1 MAFKDSFHEVSPGQ
15 RVNGTA
21 VVFVIK
27 STKQGGPGSGS
38 KTLDIG
44 CFGISSFSLIEVEDI
59 ETWPIPESYIPVLD
73 IDATY
78 AALELAGL
86 STVVE
91 GVLVNPANVALL
103 QYSDDHITAESVGG
117 ESTFNFDRSNRGA
130 WTRNGNDF
138 LVPDSEFD
146 GFKALVLQRL
156 TTALEVVGQF
166 SSSFIR
172 FDGSNDYVE
181 FTTKGADNADLLDW
195 AKDWTIGVT
204 LTEFDIASDGK
215 FITLFSSGQNAI
227 MLRRGGS
234 NHGLYL
240 TGNDGANKA
249 GINTWYAPNAGGK
262 LLFAND
268 GTAGFLKYYI
278 GNVDGTFSLRG
289 VVNIASATLSNNNPG
304 TNFCVGKKVGNNAVA
319 ESLMFHGGMNNV
331 ITADEAFANA
341 SPMISEYFG
350 VNETYDEAS
359 FYADLTSWVKMGE
372 NNFPEVTDT
381 KGVMTGGELIDGT
394 EEDFVALPTPD
405 PDLA

>member
-15 RVNGTA
+15 RVNGRA

-27 STKQGGPGSGS
+27 STKQGGPGSGA

-44 CFGISSFSLIEVEDI
+44 CFGVSSFSLIEVEDI
-59 ETWPIPESYIPVLD
+59 EKWPIPQDYIPVLD

-91 GVLVNPANVALL
+91 GVLVNPANVGLL

-117 ESTFNFDRSNRGA
+117 ESRFNFDRSNRGS
-130 WTRNGNDF
+130 WKRTGNDF
-138 LVPDSEFD
+138 LVPTAEFD
-146 GFKALVLQRL
+146 AFKALALQRL

-166 SSSFIR
+166 SNSFIR

-181 FTTKGADNADLLDW
+181 FTDKGAGNSGLLDW
-195 AKDWTIGVT
+195 AEDWTIGVT
-204 LTEFDIASDGK
+204 LTEFDIASDQK

-227 MLRRGGS
+227 MLRRGGA

-249 GINTWYAPNAGGK
+249 GINTWYTPNAGGK

-268 GTAGFLKYYI
+268 GGAGFLKYYI
-278 GNVDGTFSLRG
+278 GNVDGSFALRG
-289 VVNIASATLSNNNPG
+289 VVNIASATLGNNNPG
-304 TNFCVGKKVGNNAVA
+304 ANFCVGKKVGSNAVA
-319 ESLMFHGGMNNV
+319 ESLNFHGGMNNL

-341 SPMISEYFG
+341 SPMIAEYFG
-350 VNETYDEAS
+350 VSETYDQAS
-359 FYADLTSWVKMGE
+359 FYPDLSSWVKMGE
-372 NNFPEVTDT
+372 DIYPAVTDE
-381 KGVMTGGELIDGT
+381 KGVMTGGSLVDGT
-394 EEDFVALPTPD
+394 EDDYVEIPD
-405 PDLA
+405 PA

>member
-1 MAFKDSFHEVSPGQ
+1 MAFKDSFHEVAPGL
-15 RVNGTA
+15 RLNGKS
-21 VVFVIK
+21 VVFVIR

-38 KTLDIG
+38 KTLEIG
-44 CFGISSFSLIEVEDI
+44 CFGISSRSLIQVEDI
-59 ETWPIPESYIPVLD
+59 ESWPIPQDYTPVLD

-78 AALELAGL
+78 AALESAGL

-91 GVLVNPANVALL
+91 NVLVNPANVALL
-103 QYSDDHITAESVGG
+103 QYSDDHISAESVGG
-117 ESTFNFDRSNRGA
+117 LSRFNFDRSNQGSWVRD
-130 WTRNGNDF
+130 GNDF
-138 LVPDSEFD
+138 LVPDAEFD
-146 GFKALVLQRL
+146 AFKALVLQRL

-166 SSSFIR
+166 SNSFIR

-181 FTTKGADNADLLDW
+181 FTDKGAENANLLDW
-195 AKDWTIGVT
+195 TKDWTIGVT
-204 LTEFDIASDGK
+204 LTEFDIASDQK
-215 FITLFSSGQNAI
+215 FITLFSSGDNAI

-249 GINTWYAPNAGGK
+249 GINSWHTPNAGGK

-278 GNVDGTFSLRG
+278 GNVDGSYALRG
-289 VVNIASATLSNNNPG
+289 VVNIASATLGNNNPG
-304 TNFCVGKKVGNNAVA
+304 SNFCIGKRVGNNAVA

-341 SPMISEYFG
+341 SPLIAEYFG

-359 FYADLTSWVKMGE
+359 FYADLVSWLKLGE
-372 NNFPEVTDT
+372 NNFPEVTDA
-381 KGVMTGGELIDGT
+381 KGIMTSGALINGNED
-394 EEDFVALPTPD
+394 DFVEIG
-405 PDLA
+405 

>member
-15 RVNGTA
+15 RVNGSA

-38 KTLDIG
+38 KTLEVG

-59 ETWPIPESYIPVLD
+59 ESWPIPRDYIPVLD

-78 AALELAGL
+78 SALELAGL

-91 GVLVNPANVALL
+91 NVLVNPANVALL
-103 QYSDDHITAESVGG
+103 QYSEDHITAESVGG
-117 ESTFNFDRSNRGA
+117 RSRFNFDRSSRGS
-130 WTRNGNDF
+130 WERTGNNF
-138 LVPDSEFD
+138 LVPSAEFD
-146 GFKALVLQRL
+146 TFKTLVLQRL

-166 SSSFIR
+166 SNSFIR

-181 FTTKGADNADLLDW
+181 FSAKGAGNANLLDW
-195 AKDWTIGVT
+195 DKDWTIGVT

-215 FITLFSSGQNAI
+215 FFTLFSSGDNAI

-262 LLFAND
+262 LMFVND

-289 VVNIASATLSNNNPG
+289 VVNIASATLGNNNPG
-304 TNFCVGKKVGNNAVA
+304 ANFCIGKKVGNNAVA

-331 ITADEAFANA
+331 ITADEPFANA
-341 SPMISEYFG
+341 SPIIAEYFG
-350 VNETYDEAS
+350 VNETYDQSS

-372 NNFPEVTDT
+372 STFPEVTDE
-381 KGVMTGGELIDGT
+381 KGVMTGGALIDGN
-394 EEDFVALPTPD
+394 EDDFVEIPD
-405 PDLA
+405 PS

>member
-15 RVNGTA
+15 RVNGSA

-44 CFGISSFSLIEVEDI
+44 CFGISSFSMIEVEDI
-59 ETWPIPESYIPVLD
+59 ATWPIPQDYIPVLD

-86 STVVE
+86 STVVD
-91 GVLVNPANVALL
+91 GVLVNPSNVALL
-103 QYSDDHITAESVGG
+103 QYSDDHISAESVGG
-117 ESTFNFDRSNRGA
+117 ESRFNFDRSNAGGGE
-130 WTRNGNDF
+130 RNGNNF
-138 LVPDSEFD
+138 LVPAAEFD
-146 GFKALVLQRL
+146 AFKTLALQRL

-166 SSSFIR
+166 SNSFIR

-181 FTTKGADNADLLDW
+181 FTDKGAGNSGLLDW
-195 AKDWTIGVT
+195 AEDWTIGVT
-204 LTEFDIASDGK
+204 LTEFDIASDQK

-227 MLRRGGS
+227 MLRRGGA

-249 GINTWYAPNAGGK
+249 GINTWYTPNAGGK

-268 GTAGFLKYYI
+268 GGAGFLKYYI
-278 GNVDGTFSLRG
+278 GNVDGSFALRG
-289 VVNIASATLSNNNPG
+289 VVNIASATLGNNNPG
-304 TNFCVGKKVGNNAVA
+304 ANFCVGKKVGSNAVA
-319 ESLMFHGGMNNV
+319 ESLNFHGGMNNL

-341 SPMISEYFG
+341 SPMIAEYFG
-350 VNETYDEAS
+350 VSETYDQAS
-359 FYADLTSWVKMGE
+359 FYPDLSSWVKMGE
-372 NNFPEVTDT
+372 DIYPAVTDE
-381 KGVMTGGELIDGT
+381 KGVMTGGSLVDGT
-394 EEDFVALPTPD
+394 EDDYVEIPD
-405 PDLA
+405 PA